1 MIEQEVQRFSRR
13 CAATGRQLQPGES
26 YYSVLVEQGGIW
38 QRLDY
43 AADAWPGPPEGALAW
58 WKSRIAERGAR
69 RPHWAPNDVL
79 LSFFDELAEQP
90 QHQDLRYVLAL
101 LLVRRRVMRL
111 VETVADSHGQKLVL
125 YCPRREET
133 YHVPVATPSEQRI
146 ENIQQQ
152 LCSLLE
158 Q

>member
-1 MIEQEVQRFSRR
+1 MEQEVQRFTRH

-26 YYSVLVEQGGIW
+26 YYSVLIEHSGCL
-38 QRLDY
+38 RRFDY
-43 AADAWPGPPEGALAW
+43 AEDAWPGPPEGALAW
-58 WKSRIAERGAR
+58 WKSRIQPRSAR
-69 RPHWAPNDVL
+69 RSHWAPNDVL
-79 LSFFDELAEQP
+79 LAFFDELVDQP

-111 VETVADSHGQKLVL
+111 VETIVDAQGEKLVL

-133 YHVPVATPSEQRI
+133 YHVPVVTPDHQRI
-146 ENIQQQ
+146 ELIQQQ
-152 LCSLLE
+152 LCRLLE